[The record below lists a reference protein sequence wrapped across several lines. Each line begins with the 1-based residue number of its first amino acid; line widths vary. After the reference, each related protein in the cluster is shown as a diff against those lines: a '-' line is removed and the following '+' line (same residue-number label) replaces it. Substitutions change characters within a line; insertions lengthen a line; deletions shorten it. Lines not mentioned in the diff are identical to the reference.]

1 MLKWIVLA
9 IVAAAVIYVAAV
21 FNRLVRLRNLVR
33 EGWSGIDVQLK
44 RRTDLV
50 PSLVETVKGY
60 ATHERNLFEELTRQ
74 RAGSITADTVRGQA
88 QAEKALQGSIGK
100 LMAVAEAYPEL
111 KANQNFLDLQK
122 QLAEVEDQLQMA
134 RRYYNGAVRN
144 LNISIESFPGVLI
157 ARTLGF
163 KEEPFFELD
172 DRSATGGLIAKDAI
186 DDENLRKA
194 TEEARKT
201 LAASGHY
208 EVVDTAPV
216 AGELASAGGVQRCN
230 GCETALGEKLGAE
243 RSMIG
248 LFARVS
254 RTEYTLQIVVRDT
267 RTGAIL
273 SNAFSGLRM
282 GANYAW
288 PRAVASLIDDKI
300 PQ

>member
-1 MLKWIVLA
+1 MRRQSTLAVGTIAVL
-9 IVAAAVIYVAAV
+9 
-21 FNRLVRLRNLVR
+21 
-33 EGWSGIDVQLK
+33 
-44 RRTDLV
+44 
-50 PSLVETVKGY
+50 
-60 ATHERNLFEELTRQ
+60 LT
-74 RAGSITADTVRGQA
+74 I
-88 QAEKALQGSIGK
+88 ALQPSRAAEPGPVK
-100 LMAVAEAYPEL
+100 LALFA
-111 KANQNFLDLQK
+111 
-122 QLAEVEDQLQMA
+122 
-134 RRYYNGAVRN
+134 
-144 LNISIESFPGVLI
+144 
-157 ARTLGF
+157 
-163 KEEPFFELD
+163 FELD

-201 LAASGHY
+201 LAASGRY
-208 EVVDTAPV
+208 EVVDTATV